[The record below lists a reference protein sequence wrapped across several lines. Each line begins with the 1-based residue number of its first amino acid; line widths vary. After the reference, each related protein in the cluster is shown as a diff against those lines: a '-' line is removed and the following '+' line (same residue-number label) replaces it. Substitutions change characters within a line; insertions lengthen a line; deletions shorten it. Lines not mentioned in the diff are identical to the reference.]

1 MSNNILVITSNPE
14 KDSMTDAV
22 GAAFAAGAV
31 ERGAS
36 ADVLDLYDEGF
47 NPVYSAADR
56 AHYLGHAPMPEDVVP
71 IQRRLAQAD
80 VIALV
85 FPIFW
90 YTMPAMVKGLFDRVI
105 CRGFAYHPDGT
116 PGALADKTVR
126 VIMLTGGSRQWYESD
141 GIGESLDNQI
151 CRQTFAKYCGVKDV
165 ELVYVDNLS
174 MGDDSSDKRRGPT
187 RRHPSTGRQ
196 PGVTPIS
203 HHHRTSR
210 RPIYGA
216 ARPAVALTRA
226 CSGNAGA

>member
-85 FPIFW
+85 FPIYW
-90 YTMPAMVKGLFDRVI
+90 YTMPAMVKGPRDLPRV
-105 CRGFAYHPDGT
+105 R
-116 PGALADKTVR
+116 
-126 VIMLTGGSRQWYESD
+126 
-141 GIGESLDNQI
+141 
-151 CRQTFAKYCGVKDV
+151 
-165 ELVYVDNLS
+165 LS
-174 MGDDSSDKRRGPT
+174 SG
-187 RRHPSTGRQ
+187 RHPRRARGQ
-196 PGVTPIS
+196 DGAG
-203 HHHRTSR
+203 HHADR
-210 RPIYGA
+210 RLA
-216 ARPAVALTRA
+216 AMV
-226 CSGNAGA
+226 

>member
-85 FPIFW
+85 FPIYW

-105 CRGFAYHPDGT
+105 CRGFAYHPAARGNGMSPT
-116 PGALADKTVR
+116 ASA
-126 VIMLTGGSRQWYESD
+126 SRWT
-141 GIGESLDNQI
+141 I
-151 CRQTFAKYCGVKDV
+151 
-165 ELVYVDNLS
+165 
-174 MGDDSSDKRRGPT
+174 SSAGRPS
-187 RRHPSTGRQ
+187 PST
-196 PGVTPIS
+196 
-203 HHHRTSR
+203 
-210 RPIYGA
+210 
-216 ARPAVALTRA
+216 
-226 CSGNAGA
+226 AG

>member
-85 FPIFW
+85 FPIYW

-126 VIMLTGGSRQWYESD
+126 VIMLTGGSRQWYE
-141 GIGESLDNQI
+141 
-151 CRQTFAKYCGVKDV
+151 F
-165 ELVYVDNLS
+165 
-174 MGDDSSDKRRGPT
+174 
-187 RRHPSTGRQ
+187 RRHRRVVGQSDLPADLRQVLRGEGRRAGVRRQ
-196 PGVTPIS
+196 PVHG
-203 HHHRTSR
+203 R
-210 RPIYGA
+210 RFVRQA
-216 ARPAVALTRA
+216 
-226 CSGNAGA
+226 

>member
-85 FPIFW
+85 FPIYW

-151 CRQTFAKYCGVKDV
+151 CRQTFAK
-165 ELVYVDNLS
+165 
-174 MGDDSSDKRRGPT
+174 
-187 RRHPSTGRQ
+187 
-196 PGVTPIS
+196 
-203 HHHRTSR
+203 
-210 RPIYGA
+210 
-216 ARPAVALTRA
+216 
-226 CSGNAGA
+226 

>member
-85 FPIFW
+85 FPIYW

-105 CRGFAYHPDGT
+105 CRGFAYHPPPAIFLYGQRAN
-116 PGALADKTVR
+116 GAVFDNWFA
-126 VIMLTGGSRQWYESD
+126 QH
-141 GIGESLDNQI
+141 IG
-151 CRQTFAKYCGVKDV
+151 R
-165 ELVYVDNLS
+165 LS
-174 MGDDSSDKRRGPT
+174 MTTSCACISRTCACESHRGSSGTIYRPPARSAVMAYG
-187 RRHPSTGRQ
+187 RHARLAPS
-196 PGVTPIS
+196 
-203 HHHRTSR
+203 
-210 RPIYGA
+210 
-216 ARPAVALTRA
+216 
-226 CSGNAGA
+226 

>member
-85 FPIFW
+85 FPIYW

-116 PGALADKTVR
+116 PGALADK
-126 VIMLTGGSRQWYESD
+126 IAEDFGSFANFKAHFAAAAKGVEGSGWGLLHYRPED
-141 GIGESLDNQI
+141 GRLLILQAENQ
-151 CRQTFAKYCGVKDV
+151 QK
-165 ELVYVDNLS
+165 LS
-174 MGDDSSDKRRGPT
+174 PWGS
-187 RRHPSTGRQ
+187 
-196 PGVTPIS
+196 TPIS
-203 HHHRTSR
+203 
-210 RPIYGA
+210 
-216 ARPAVALTRA
+216 
-226 CSGNAGA
+226 